1 VTDLRIG
8 QIGHDLGPRAFGGP
22 AQLLSMTTHYELKFA
37 KLRIGITSQFTL
49 KRWKCKRLL

>member
-1 VTDLRIG
+1 LYPVTDLRIG

-49 KRWKCKRLL
+49 KR